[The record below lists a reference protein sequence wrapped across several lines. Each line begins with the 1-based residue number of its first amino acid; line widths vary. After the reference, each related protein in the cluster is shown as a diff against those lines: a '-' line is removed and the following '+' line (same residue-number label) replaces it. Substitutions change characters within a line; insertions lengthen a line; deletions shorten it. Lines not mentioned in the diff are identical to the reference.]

1 MSATRG
7 NGIVSVQ
14 PPSHPT
20 KLTTMFKNYLK
31 TAWRNMLRNKVNSI
45 LNISGLAIAM
55 ACVILILMYVK
66 DELSYDKFFANAD
79 HLFQV
84 NMTVADNGGPENTTG
99 GNTAPAVGPTLK
111 ELFPEVESYARVYR
125 PGDVVVRY
133 NGTVKKENF
142 YSEKN
147 ILAVDS
153 NFLQVFNYQL
163 SAGDAAKCLQKP
175 DVVVLTEATAKK
187 YFGEENPI
195 GKVLLFDT
203 DKKPFV
209 VTAVLKNILSNAS
222 FQFDMLA
229 PISAYGEVKKRSW
242 NWGWLQVNTW
252 IKLKNTGPVDGP
264 SIAKLE
270 AKFPEMVKA
279 RAFNKGQSYE
289 EFTKKGGKLSYS
301 LMPFTDVHLHAIPM
315 QVPARLTNLSDIKY
329 VYIFSIIALFI
340 IILACVNFMNLSTAQ
355 SATRAKE
362 VGIRKVMGS
371 LKTQLIKQFLTEA
384 MLYSFIATIIGI
396 LLVLFLLKPFN
407 EVAGKSLEFH
417 SILTGHIWLY
427 ILGLCLFTGLL
438 AGLYPAFYLTS
449 FNPVEVLKG
458 VKLFRNNIAGLLI
471 RNGLVVFQFA
481 VSVVLIICTIVV
493 FGQLK
498 YEQRRDLGLNKEN
511 VVVIANTKRLGNTEE
526 SFRQELTRQP
536 GVIDAS
542 ISSSIPTRGNFGDG
556 YVPEPTETDKPLSTD
571 IGLSSFMVDNDF
583 IPTLKMQ
590 ILQGRN
596 FSKEFNDSASV
607 ILNETAAKQIG
618 WKEPVG
624 KYLGYPG
631 NSQRFKVIGVV
642 KDFNIASFHELV
654 EPFALF
660 NNSSR
665 TYNLHTSYIS
675 VRLQPGKIND
685 QISRLEA
692 NWKSFAPATP
702 FDFTFLDNEF
712 DALYRSEQRMGTV
725 FGIFT
730 FLSIFVACLGL
741 FGLSIFT
748 AERRKKEIG
757 VRKVLGASVQTV
769 VGLLSGEFL
778 KLVTIATLIAFPVAW
793 FAMNKWLQ
801 DFAYKINMGWWI
813 FFIAGASA
821 MAIALLTV
829 SFQAIKAAIANPVK
843 SLRSE

>member
-1 MSATRG
+1 MAQFLSNHRRLF
-7 NGIVSVQ
+7 
-14 PPSHPT
+14 T
-20 KLTTMFKNYLK
+20 KLATMFKNYLK
-31 TAWRNMLRNKVNSI
+31 TAWRNLKRNKVNSI

-55 ACVILILMYVK
+55 ACVIMIVMYVT
-66 DELSYDKFFANAD
+66 DELSYDRFFANAD

-99 GNTAPAVGPTLK
+99 GNTAPAVGPALK
-111 ELFPEVESYARVYR
+111 DMYPEVESYARVYR
-125 PGDVVVRY
+125 PGDVIVRY
-133 NGTVKKENF
+133 DGRAKAENF

-153 NFLQVFNYQL
+153 GFLQVFNYQL
-163 SAGDAAKCLQKP
+163 SQGNAAACLQKSNS
-175 DVVVLTEATAKK
+175 VVITEATAKK
-187 YFGEENPI
+187 YFGDENPI
-195 GKVLLFDT
+195 GKILLFDT
-203 DKKPFV
+203 DRKPFL
-209 VTAVLKNILSNAS
+209 VTAVLKNIPSNSS

-229 PISAYGEVKKRSW
+229 PISAYPEVKKRSW

-252 IKLKNTGPVDGP
+252 VKLKNTVSVDLV
-264 SIAKLE
+264 SMAKLE
-270 AKFPEMVKA
+270 ARFPEMVKE
-279 RAFNKGQSYE
+279 RAFSKGNSYE
-289 EFTKKGGKLSYS
+289 DFVKKGNRLRYS
-301 LMPFTDVHLHAIPM
+301 LMPFTSVHLHSIPM
-315 QVPARLTNLSDIKY
+315 QVPARLTTLSDIKY

-371 LKTQLIKQFLTEA
+371 IKTQLIRQFLTEA
-384 MLYSFIATIIGI
+384 MLYSFVATIIGL
-396 LLVLFLLKPFN
+396 LLVLLLLKPFN
-407 EVAGKSLEFH
+407 EVAGKSLAFN
-417 SILTGHIWLY
+417 SIITGHIWLFV
-427 ILGLCLFTGLL
+427 LGLCLFTGLL

-449 FNPVEVLKG
+449 FKPVEVLKG
-458 VKLFRNNIAGLLI
+458 VKLFRNNVADLLI
-471 RNGLVVFQFA
+471 RNGLVVFQFTI
-481 VSVVLIICTIVV
+481 SVVLIICTIVV
-493 FGQLK
+493 FEQLK
-498 YEQRRDLGLNKEN
+498 YEQGKDLGLNKEN

-526 SFRQELTRQP
+526 SFREELKRQP
-536 GVIDAS
+536 GVIEAS
-542 ISSSIPTRGNFGDG
+542 ISSSIPSKGNFGDG
-556 YVPEPTETDKPLSTD
+556 YLPEATETDKPLLSE

-596 FSKEFNDSASV
+596 FSKEFNDSAS
-607 ILNETAAKQIG
+607 IIINETAADKIG

-624 KYLGYPG
+624 KYISYPG
-631 NSQRFKVIGVV
+631 NSQRFKVIAVV
-642 KDFNIASFHELV
+642 KDFNVASLHELV

-660 NNSSR
+660 NASSR
-665 TYNLHTSYIS
+665 TYNLHTSFIS
-675 VRLQPGKIND
+675 VRLRPGKMNE
-685 QISRLEA
+685 QIGGMEA
-692 NWKSFAPATP
+692 KWKSFAPATP
-702 FDFTFLDNEF
+702 FDFSFLDGEF

-778 KLVTIATLIAFPVAW
+778 KLVTIASLIAFPVARL
-793 FAMNKWLQ
+793 AMNKWLE
-801 DFAYKINMGWWI
+801 DFAYRISMGWQI

-821 MAIALLTV
+821 MAIALITV
-829 SFQAIKAAIANPVK
+829 SFHAIKAAIANPVK
-843 SLRSE
+843 ALRSE

>member
-1 MSATRG
+1 M
-7 NGIVSVQ
+7 Q
-14 PPSHPT
+14 
-20 KLTTMFKNYLK
+20 
-31 TAWRNMLRNKVNSI
+31 RNKVNSI

-55 ACVILILMYVK
+55 ACVLMITLYVR

-84 NMTVADNGGPENTTG
+84 NMTVADNGPENTTG
-99 GNTAPAVGPTLK
+99 GNTAPAVGPALK
-111 ELFPEVESYARVYR
+111 DMYPEVESYARVYR

-133 NGTVKKENF
+133 EGTAKAVNF

-163 SAGDAAKCLQKP
+163 SQGSAASCLQKP
-175 DVVVLTEATAKK
+175 NSVVITEATSKK
-187 YFGEENPI
+187 YFADENPI
-195 GKVLLFDT
+195 GKILFFGMDR
-203 DKKPFV
+203 KPFV
-209 VTAVLKNILSNAS
+209 VTAVLKNIPSNSS

-229 PISAYGEVKKRSW
+229 PISNYPEVKKRSW

-252 IKLKNTGPVDGP
+252 IKLKNNVLVDEV
-264 SIAKLE
+264 SMAKLE
-270 AKFPEMVKA
+270 SKFPEMVKE

-289 EFTKKGGKLSYS
+289 EFTKKGGKLKYS
-301 LMPFTDVHLHAIPM
+301 LMPFTSVHLHAIPM
-315 QVPARLTNLSDIKY
+315 QVPARLTTLSDIKY

-355 SATRAKE
+355 SSTRAKE

-371 LKTQLIKQFLTEA
+371 MKKQLIKQFLTEA
-384 MLYSFIATIIGI
+384 MLYSFIATIVGL

-407 EVAGKSLEFH
+407 EVAGKSLAFG
-417 SILTGHIWLY
+417 SIVTSNIW
-427 ILGLCLFTGLL
+427 IFVLGLCLLTGLL
-438 AGLYPAFYLTS
+438 AGLYPAFFLTS
-449 FNPVEVLKG
+449 FKPVEVLKG
-458 VKLFRNNIAGLLI
+458 VKLFRNNGTDLLI
-471 RNGLVVFQFA
+471 RNGLVVFQFTI
-481 VSVVLIICTIVV
+481 SVILIICTIVV
-493 FGQLK
+493 FEQLK
-498 YEQRRDLGLNKEN
+498 YEQRKDLGLNKES

-526 SFRQELTRQP
+526 SFRKELTSQP

-542 ISSSIPTRGNFGDG
+542 ISSSIPTKGNFGDG
-556 YVPEPTETDKPLSTD
+556 YEPESTETDKPLLSD

-596 FSKEFNDSASV
+596 FSRDFNDSASV
-607 ILNETAAKQIG
+607 IINETAAKQIG

-624 KYLGYPG
+624 KYLAYPG
-631 NSQRFKVIGVV
+631 NSQRFKVIAVV
-642 KDFNIASFHELV
+642 KDFNIASLHELV

-660 NNSSR
+660 NTSSK
-665 TYNLHTSYIS
+665 TYNLHTSFIS
-675 VRLQPGKIND
+675 VRLQPGDNRK
-685 QISRLEA
+685 QISRIEA
-692 NWKSFAPATP
+692 KWKSLAPATP
-702 FDFTFLDNEF
+702 FDFSFLDNEF

-769 VGLLSGEFL
+769 VGLLSKEFL
-778 KLVTIATLIAFPVAW
+778 KLVTIATLVAFPVAW
-793 FAMNKWLQ
+793 LAMNKWLQ
-801 DFAYKINMGWWI
+801 DFAYRINMDWGI
-813 FFIAGASA
+813 FFIAGVSA
-821 MAIALLTV
+821 MAIALITV
-829 SFQAIKAAIANPVK
+829 SFQAIKTAIANPVK
-843 SLRSE
+843 ALRSE